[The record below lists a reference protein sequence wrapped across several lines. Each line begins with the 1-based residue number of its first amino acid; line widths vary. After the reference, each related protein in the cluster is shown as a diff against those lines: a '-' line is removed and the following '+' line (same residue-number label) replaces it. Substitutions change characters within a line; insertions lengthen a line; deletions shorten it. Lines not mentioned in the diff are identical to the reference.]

1 MAVSVD
7 DIKNRYPIPVYNYR
21 VTILMTSNPILQAGA
36 KLADLTGQVS
46 LISCSEVSGLKMEIE
61 TQTYRHGFSFLSG
74 YHLIPGI
81 TKEVNVSIRKG
92 ITRQGQY
99 LSDWMNISYPLLKP
113 LPLSSQRKRDILIDL
128 CDEEGL
134 PIVRWTVLGAMP
146 TKLEAPSFKVD
157 TSEMAFEQL
166 DLIAHELQVSYNP

>member
-1 MAVSVD
+1 MAVTVD
-7 DIKNRYPIPVYNYR
+7 DIKQRYPIPVYNYR
-21 VTILMTSNPILQAGA
+21 VAILLSNNLILRAGA
-36 KLADLTGQVS
+36 NLTDLEGQVS
-46 LISCSEVSGLKMEIE
+46 LISCSEISGLKMEIE
-61 TQTYRHGFSFLSG
+61 TQTYRHGMSFLSG
-74 YHLIPGI
+74 YHLVPGI
-81 TKEVNVSIRKG
+81 TKEVNFSIRKG
-92 ITRQGQY
+92 ATRQGQY

-113 LPLSSQRKRDILIDL
+113 LPFSGLRKRDLLIDL
-128 CDEEGL
+128 CDEEGI